1 MLQTQIHQFLS
12 KENIQVLWD
21 VLIEDPIV
29 KNFCSSREKIIE
41 LTKIYESNLKGFY
54 DVERKNCD
62 SLIEINKKY
71 ILLIINYLNS
81 QIVISNSKTITNS
94 QSQNHQ
100 QSQQS
105 QQFKKI
111 TIHDEIKQPIT
122 YEDIQN
128 VRKSQF
134 EKDLYNRQQEFTSA
148 MSNPV
153 PPIPDF
159 SDKIDEP
166 ISEIE
171 MEIKRI
177 QEQRNYDIEIINK
190 NYQENIINQSDLTL
204 DNENPIKLTENW
216 LKSENTNIKN
226 EKHISWED
234 DKQQFE
240 KPKFFDKLKKI
251 DQSEGV
257 ELYDSSKIEKISNS
271 ESNKNLITNE
281 IGFLK
286 NEINNLNNKLNML
299 MEKMDKI
306 EKMDKK

>member
-54 DVERKNCD
+54 DIERKNCNN
-62 SLIEINKKY
+62 LIEINKKY

-81 QIVISNSKTITNS
+81 QILISNSNSKTISNS
-94 QSQNHQ
+94 QPQNQ
-100 QSQQS
+100 QQT
-105 QQFKKI
+105 FKKI

-148 MSNPV
+148 MSNQV
-153 PPIPDF
+153 PPVPDF

-190 NYQENIINQSDLTL
+190 NYQDNIVNQLNQPDLIL
-204 DNENPIKLTENW
+204 DNENPIKLTEKW

-240 KPKFFDKLKKI
+240 KPRFFDKLKKI

-257 ELYDSSKIEKISNS
+257 ELYDSSKIEKISSSVPYN
-271 ESNKNLITNE
+271 NLITNE
-281 IGFLK
+281 IDFLK
-286 NEINNLNNKLNML
+286 NEMLTLNNKLNML
-299 MEKMDKI
+299 IEKID
-306 EKMDKK
+306 KMDKK

>member
-1 MLQTQIHQFLS
+1 M
-12 KENIQVLWD
+12 
-21 VLIEDPIV
+21 
-29 KNFCSSREKIIE
+29 
-41 LTKIYESNLKGFY
+41 
-54 DVERKNCD
+54 
-62 SLIEINKKY
+62 
-71 ILLIINYLNS
+71 
-81 QIVISNSKTITNS
+81 
-94 QSQNHQ
+94 
-100 QSQQS
+100 
-105 QQFKKI
+105 FKKI

-153 PPIPDF
+153 PPVPDF

-171 MEIKRI
+171 IEIKRI

-190 NYQENIINQSDLTL
+190 NYQDNIVDQV
-204 DNENPIKLTENW
+204 NENPIKLTENW

-234 DKQQFE
+234 NKLQFE
-240 KPKFFDKLKKI
+240 KPRFFDKLKKI

-271 ESNKNLITNE
+271 EPNKNLIIND
-281 IGFLK
+281 IDFLK
-286 NEINNLNNKLNML
+286 NEMVNLNNKLNML
-299 MEKMDKI
+299 MEKIFKD
-306 EKMDKK
+306 

>member
-54 DVERKNCD
+54 DVERKNCNN
-62 SLIEINKKY
+62 LIEINKKY

-81 QIVISNSKTITNS
+81 QILISNSKSIPNS
-94 QSQNHQ
+94 QPQNQ
-100 QSQQS
+100 PQV
-105 QQFKKI
+105 FKKI

-153 PPIPDF
+153 PPVPDF

-166 ISEIE
+166 ISEI
-171 MEIKRI
+171 
-177 QEQRNYDIEIINK
+177 
-190 NYQENIINQSDLTL
+190 
-204 DNENPIKLTENW
+204 
-216 LKSENTNIKN
+216 LKSRKN
-226 EKHISWED
+226 WWI
-234 DKQQFE
+234 
-240 KPKFFDKLKKI
+240 L
-251 DQSEGV
+251 
-257 ELYDSSKIEKISNS
+257 
-271 ESNKNLITNE
+271 
-281 IGFLK
+281 
-286 NEINNLNNKLNML
+286 
-299 MEKMDKI
+299 
-306 EKMDKK
+306 